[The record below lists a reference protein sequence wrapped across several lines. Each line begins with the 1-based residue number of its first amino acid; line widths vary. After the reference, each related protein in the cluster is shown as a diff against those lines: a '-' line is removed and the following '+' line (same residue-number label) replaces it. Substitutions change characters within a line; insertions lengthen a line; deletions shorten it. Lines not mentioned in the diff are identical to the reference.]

1 MKNVVFPFKA
11 LREDFGFFRDCP
23 RLAGGVPDFSPRE
36 LTVEEFNSK
45 APESIEGLPPIASL
59 SLLESF
65 LPTGPLREHR
75 PGGRSLHFG
84 LSVNLIY
91 MLSWENESVFFL
103 SRKKPGSF
111 LSPSSCTNPSQYKSH
126 QI

>member
-23 RLAGGVPDFSPRE
+23 RLAGGVPDFSPGE

-75 PGGRSLHFG
+75 PGGRSLRFG
-84 LSVNLIY
+84 LSVNLIVV
-91 MLSWENESVFFL
+91 MRKRNCFL
-103 SRKKPGSF
+103 PG
-111 LSPSSCTNPSQYKSH
+111 
-126 QI
+126 